1 MTLFKTIFT
10 GIIMAKVTG
19 IIFSIL
25 EFRKIVPP
33 SHRKIAAKTSLPK
46 SAGDGKRSTTISEN
60 AVHRNGTLFN
70 QTQDEPTKIL
80 PIKGAYD
87 PDTADQSHV
96 VPDTVQY
103 QVPFDLA
110 ASKTP
115 KNAIPNE
122 MEKKMERLEKI
133 IRLENNKIKQELKEM
148 RDEMKHHRKWY

>member
-1 MTLFKTIFT
+1 MTLSKTIFT
-10 GIIMAKVTG
+10 GSIMAKVTG

-46 SAGDGKRSTTISEN
+46 SAGDTKRSTAISEN
-60 AVHRNGTLFN
+60 AMHRNGTLFN
-70 QTQDEPTKIL
+70 RTQDEPTESL
-80 PIKGAYD
+80 PIKGVCE
-87 PDTADQSHV
+87 PDTSDQSYV

-103 QVPFDLA
+103 QIPFDLA
-110 ASKTP
+110 VSKTP
-115 KNAIPNE
+115 KNAIPDE